1 MADGD
6 IIVAEQALP
15 DKLFIVPL
23 LGKPIFPGIFTPI
36 MITSNDDIEIV
47 NQAMENDKVIGLV
60 LLKEEDESAT
70 GPEDIYQIGT
80 AAKIVKKIN
89 LPDGG
94 VNIFYIHRKKV

>member
-1 MADGD
+1 MAEGE

-47 NQAMENDKVIGLV
+47 NQAMENDKVIGLI
-60 LLKEEDESAT
+60 LLKKKMIRPPDRRISTRLERLLKLLRKSTCPT
-70 GPEDIYQIGT
+70 G
-80 AAKIVKKIN
+80 AS
-89 LPDGG
+89 
-94 VNIFYIHRKKV
+94 IFSYPQ